1 MFPALVNGVAVDDL
15 AHLPGALA
23 IAVAMREARPD
34 QIDAALHSAIALS
47 ATANNAAKGA
57 PLHAAIWQRIVMSTH
72 EQHGRDFWRMAL
84 SLCTPFLNRGAY
96 VHCLHGV
103 GHAAMK
109 LSLYEPTAA
118 PSGGAA
124 CTPRPSSLYLNQP
137 TAISTALHTCNDDA
151 PSRGLAHECFW
162 CLDGCDR
169 LPQPRLLLSVA
180 LPSSTGSMAH
190 PTIPAM
196 PHLNMPSRTIRIP
209 CDYSDYPGVC
219 FARYFGGELEE
230 DDEDRRRLV
239 EGPPH
244 DRSAKVEDAADH
256 CVTEPMASERHVR
269 GCVFGLALN
278 AASDNLEDGATHAEW
293 CIRHFN
299 QTRMRLLACIAGGK
313 FGVGY
318 GTVAADG
325 VPYSVVANQCAREA
339 EVIGRSLP
347 ADRTERAMAV
357 CLEAGTLCSAPGST
371 CRTDS
376 DFLREVAVVLDA

>member
-1 MFPALVNGVAVDDL
+1 
-15 AHLPGALA
+15 
-23 IAVAMREARPD
+23 
-34 QIDAALHSAIALS
+34 
-47 ATANNAAKGA
+47 
-57 PLHAAIWQRIVMSTH
+57 
-72 EQHGRDFWRMAL
+72 
-84 SLCTPFLNRGAY
+84 
-96 VHCLHGV
+96 
-103 GHAAMK
+103 
-109 LSLYEPTAA
+109 
-118 PSGGAA
+118 
-124 CTPRPSSLYLNQP
+124 
-137 TAISTALHTCNDDA
+137 
-151 PSRGLAHECFW
+151 
-162 CLDGCDR
+162 
-169 LPQPRLLLSVA
+169 
-180 LPSSTGSMAH
+180 
-190 PTIPAM
+190 M

-230 DDEDRRRLV
+230 EEDRRRLV

-244 DRSAKVEDAADH
+244 DRSAKIEDAADH

-293 CIRHFN
+293 CVRHFN

-318 GTVAADG
+318 GTVATDG

-347 ADRTERAMAV
+347 ADQTERAMAV